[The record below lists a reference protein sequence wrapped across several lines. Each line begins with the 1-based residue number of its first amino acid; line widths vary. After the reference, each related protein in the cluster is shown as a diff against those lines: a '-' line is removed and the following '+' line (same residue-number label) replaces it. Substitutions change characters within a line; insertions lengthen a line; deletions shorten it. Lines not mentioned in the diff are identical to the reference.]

1 MKKYLED
8 MKLHELEELISSDTS
23 FKNWIEDRA
32 SEQETVYTQDILHPM
47 QDSLSDYSYGAYM
60 YSYASVN
67 PSRIGEFIKG
77 AIESNADFG
86 TFDSSD
92 FKEFNLNKMQEKYE
106 FLTHDIEAY
115 TVEYERL
122 QKELEDECNELL
134 ECLMN
139 LFKRILELEYWAD
152 SHLAVFLS
160 DNLEYSDNNLYY
172 DFEEKRV
179 AYDKVVYI

>member
-8 MKLHELEELISSDTS
+8 MELHELEELIASDTS
-23 FKNWIEDRA
+23 FKDWIEVKA
-32 SEQETVYTQDILHPM
+32 AEQEVFYTQDLLDSM
-47 QDSLSDYSYGAYM
+47 QGSLSDYSYGAYM

-67 PSRIGEFIKG
+67 PSKIEEFING
-77 AIESNADFG
+77 AIKSNADFG

-106 FLTHDIEAY
+106 FLTHDIEVY
-115 TVEYERL
+115 SLEYERL

-139 LFKRILELEYWAD
+139 LFKRILELEYLTD
-152 SHLAVFLS
+152 SDLAEFLS
-160 DNLEYSDNNLYY
+160 DNLEYSDDNLYY